1 MSKPMNKIAFALA
14 ACFALNAPLALAQ
27 TQGATATEP
36 ETVAAGPVRAQ
47 HTVTYAK
54 QTNYDFDADTVEGV
68 LNRPDG
74 DLVTTRSRAPHP
86 SMIKARANFRPEMLK
101 SVESL

>member
-1 MSKPMNKIAFALA
+1 MSKPISTIAFALA

-27 TQGATATEP
+27 TQGAAATESP
-36 ETVAAGPVRAQ
+36 SVSAGPVRGQ

-54 QTNYDFDADTVEGV
+54 ETKYDFDADIVEGV

-74 DLVTTRSRAPHP
+74 DLVTTRSQAPHP